1 MMSDEQGQDADLHMG
16 FDALWGA
23 VVHRTEIDL
32 ATLERPKAAFDYPK
46 TLIGQGGVLDTHG
59 ANRQTEARFILSRL
73 ERQASSGLRRSGTVP
88 VVGCRPGARGGSSRK
103 GSTEEGLPGVPGVGI
118 RQRHIGWNHRLPHEA
133 LVMLEGSAGKAR
145 SLLSAGAGRG

>member
-32 ATLERPKAAFDYPK
+32 ATLEGPKAAFDHPK

-59 ANRQTEARFILSRL
+59 ANRQTEARFTLRVCLAKIFMIKSRDDFHFLTLSEADQL
-73 ERQASSGLRRSGTVP
+73 CIP
-88 VVGCRPGARGGSSRK
+88 V
-103 GSTEEGLPGVPGVGI
+103 I
-118 RQRHIGWNHRLPHEA
+118 
-133 LVMLEGSAGKAR
+133 
-145 SLLSAGAGRG
+145 